1 MSTTTAY
8 PRRDIAK
15 PERRIAIPCTRCDGV
30 GGHVMWPN
38 FTCFRCAGNKWDPT
52 RKAWAFPAD
61 WDDDQCQQ
69 FLDCKQATAQRARER
84 REAKRLA
91 EWEAGRADREA
102 AEAAALAEWEAHK
115 VRMWAINVA
124 NCPELQTFVDHPSR
138 AMFPDFCEDIA
149 ESAHNY
155 ELSPRQIAAFTRI
168 VKRGPR

>member
-15 PERRIAIPCTRCDGV
+15 PERRIATPCTRCDGQ
-30 GGHVMWPN
+30 GGHIMWPN

-52 RKAWAFPAD
+52 VKGWAFPTD
-61 WDDDQCQQ
+61 WHDDQCQQ
-69 FLDCKQATAQRARER
+69 FLDRKQATADRARER

-91 EWEAGRADREA
+91 AWEAGRADREA

-124 NCPELQTFVDHPSR
+124 NCPELQAFVDHPSR
-138 AMFPDFCEDIA
+138 AMFPDFCEDVA
-149 ESAHNY
+149 DSAHHY